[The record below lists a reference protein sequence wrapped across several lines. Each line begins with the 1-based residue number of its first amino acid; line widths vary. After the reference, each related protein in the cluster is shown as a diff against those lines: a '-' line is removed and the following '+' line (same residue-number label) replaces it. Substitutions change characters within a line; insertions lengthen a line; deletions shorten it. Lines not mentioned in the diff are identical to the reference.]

1 MSKTEEGLG
10 GHKNRGLFKS
20 TVREVILINSLN
32 FNLRRVVRVLLE
44 ILLVLH
50 SVDGP
55 GPCCSHGVSVQTE
68 AVAV

>member
-1 MSKTEEGLG
+1 
-10 GHKNRGLFKS
+10 
-20 TVREVILINSLN
+20 
-32 FNLRRVVRVLLE
+32 VLLE